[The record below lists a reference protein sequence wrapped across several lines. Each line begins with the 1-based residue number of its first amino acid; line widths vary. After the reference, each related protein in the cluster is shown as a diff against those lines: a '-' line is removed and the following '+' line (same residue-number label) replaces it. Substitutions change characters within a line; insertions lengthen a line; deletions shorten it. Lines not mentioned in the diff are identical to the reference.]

1 MDDGDILFRLFGV
14 TDIDWVAFVFI
25 VKSFAVAVSEVP
37 RFVTKLVLK
46 NAMKWFSIIIF
57 LQEKSIKSQ
66 LKVHQLRNAHKM
78 YTSTYQITYILVDK
92 LKIVLMFFNFR
103 FDPSKCSEFPILKPC
118 TMNVH

>member
-46 NAMKWFSIIIF
+46 NATKWFSIIIF
-57 LQEKSIKSQ
+57 FTRKINQVSIESASIAERTQ
-66 LKVHQLRNAHKM
+66 
-78 YTSTYQITYILVDK
+78 
-92 LKIVLMFFNFR
+92 
-103 FDPSKCSEFPILKPC
+103 
-118 TMNVH
+118 NVHVYISNHIHFG